1 MKKQIKPRISLS
13 QEDLEQNN
21 PVPRGWSQDNIT
33 GFGDEADDTSVM
45 FSFHTNYSHQK
56 EETL

>member
-1 MKKQIKPRISLS
+1 MKKNNATPRITLS
-13 QEDLEQNN
+13 QQDLEQDK

-56 EETL
+56 VE